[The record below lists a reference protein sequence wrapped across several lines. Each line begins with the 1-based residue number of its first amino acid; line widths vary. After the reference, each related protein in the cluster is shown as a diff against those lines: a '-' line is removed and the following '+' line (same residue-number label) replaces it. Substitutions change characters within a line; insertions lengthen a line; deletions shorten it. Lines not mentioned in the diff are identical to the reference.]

1 MGGGGRSEIE
11 DAGQTRSDQQGKKII
26 LEAEFWAD
34 WSGKEVKGIK
44 RQRLQ

>member
-1 MGGGGRSEIE
+1 M
-11 DAGQTRSDQQGKKII
+11 QGKQGQISGVRRLI
-26 LEAEFWAD
+26 LEAEFWED